1 MKGTLLK
8 EVRIS
13 ISQEV
18 RRSISLSLWAR
29 SWEENVAQWKGFGFK
44 PDFNSTLP
52 FASCVIFSK

>member
-8 EVRIS
+8 EVRRS

-29 SWEENVAQWKGFGFK
+29 SWEGNIAQWKGFGFK

-52 FASCVIFSK
+52 FASL